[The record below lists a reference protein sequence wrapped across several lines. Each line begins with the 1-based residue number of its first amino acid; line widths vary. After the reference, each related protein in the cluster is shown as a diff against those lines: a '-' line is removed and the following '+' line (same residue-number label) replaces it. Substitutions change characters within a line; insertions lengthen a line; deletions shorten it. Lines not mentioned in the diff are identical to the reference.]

1 MNPIEP
7 TIKDYWMRAVTDNPI
22 DLLSKVFNETRSSPT
37 LEKVEVT
44 FDKSVDGLSAFVVF
58 FRMKSLLGFW
68 YIQMEM
74 GIVR

>member
-58 FRMKSLLGFW
+58 FG
-68 YIQMEM
+68 
-74 GIVR
+74 